1 MTSFQVKRL
10 IISFDGFIRIIISC
24 YAFCKMNSQEK
35 HYFYCVS
42 DLNNSTIHP
51 RPLVHFYEAKE
62 ISEKENSSLITSL
75 EPNFDFQREILL
87 DTFAKVHEMRL
98 LVDLYLF

>member
-1 MTSFQVKRL
+1 MS
-10 IISFDGFIRIIISC
+10 S
-24 YAFCKMNSQEK
+24 YALSKMNSQKK

-42 DLNNSTIHP
+42 DLNNSTIYP

-62 ISEKENSSLITSL
+62 ICEKENSSLITSL

-87 DTFAKVHEMRL
+87 DTLAQVHEMRL
-98 LVDLYLF
+98 LVDLY